1 MSDDYN
7 KPHFLRHRETPQQ
20 ILKKETIKPGKA
32 HRTNP
37 YIPEIPVYVVRDH
50 PGNNDDRASS
60 TVVEQEAIKPA
71 NEILPNKGEK
81 R

>member
-20 ILKKETIKPGKA
+20 IVKTGGITPGKVKGRWVPA
-32 HRTNP
+32 
-37 YIPEIPVYVVRDH
+37 IPVYVVRDH